1 MSYLLREFIFVII
14 DNSWFAEDISQRK
27 LGGLD
32 KLSEY
37 MAKSLVSTR
46 AAPHLQVDTIPP

>member
-1 MSYLLREFIFVII
+1 MSYLLQVFIFVII
-14 DNSWFAEDISQRK
+14 DTSWFAEDISQRK

-46 AAPHLQVDTIPP
+46 AAPHLQVDTIPL